1 MRQETTNLAR
11 IVENE
16 TGGEEDTEGAGDER
30 DIWSVSHVTEE
41 DFETTEGELEDLY
54 DKLMEMEGW
63 KVRDNEN
70 ENENDLI
77 LV

>member
-16 TGGEEDTEGAGDER
+16 TGGEEDTEGTGDER

-54 DKLMEMEGW
+54 SCL
-63 KVRDNEN
+63 
-70 ENENDLI
+70 
-77 LV
+77 